1 MLKAENLRYVYT
13 SGLIKTIKKTA
24 VYGVGLEVCPG
35 ETVAIVG
42 ESGCGKSTLAKM
54 LVQQLAPVSGEVF
67 FDGAKLTGMNW
78 NNLRKF
84 MGKIQLIPQNPDD
97 VVDPRWTVERSVAE
111 PLVICGVFSKEE
123 ISANVDA
130 LFAEVGLSAEHKT
143 RYPHELSGGE
153 LQRIVIARALALE
166 PELLVCDEATSMLD
180 VSVQAFIVTMLK
192 EIQKR
197 RGLSLVFITH
207 DLEAAKAISDRV
219 LVMYAGEIIEEGND
233 VFDRPLHPYTRA
245 LLDAARYM
253 SLEVVVSE
261 EVGELSDGFS
271 GCSYYRLCR
280 EKTDACKKPQKLR
293 DVSGRLVRC
302 WKSKYAVQ
310 KLS

>member
-153 LQRIVIARALALE
+153 LQRVVIARALALE

-219 LVMYAGEIIEEGND
+219 LVMYAGEIVEEGND

>member
-153 LQRIVIARALALE
+153 LQRVVIARALALE

>member
-1 MLKAENLRYVYT
+1 MLKADNLHYVYT
-13 SGLIKTIKKTA
+13 SGLIKTVKKTA
-24 VYGVGLEVCPG
+24 VCGVDLEFFPG
-35 ETVAIVG
+35 ETVAVVG
-42 ESGCGKSTLAKM
+42 ESGCGKSTLAKI

-67 FDGAKLTGMNW
+67 FNGTKLTGMSW
-78 NNLRKF
+78 KNLRKF

-111 PLVICGVFSKEE
+111 PFVICGGFSREE
-123 ISANVDA
+123 ISANIDA

-153 LQRIVIARALALE
+153 LQRIVIARALALK

-192 EIQKR
+192 EIQIK

-207 DLEAAKAISDRV
+207 DLEAAKAVSDRV
-219 LVMYAGEIIEEGND
+219 LVMYAGEIVEEGTD

-245 LLDAARYM
+245 LLDAALYM
-253 SLEVVVSE
+253 SLEVLVPE
-261 EVGELSDGFS
+261 EIGELPYGFS

-280 EKTDACKKPQKLR
+280 ERTDACKKPQKLQ

-302 WKSKYAVQ
+302 WKSK
-310 KLS
+310 

>member
-219 LVMYAGEIIEEGND
+219 LVMYAGEIVEEGND

>member
-1 MLKAENLRYVYT
+1 MLKAENLHYVYT
-13 SGLIKTIKKTA
+13 SGLIKTVKKTA
-24 VYGVGLEVCPG
+24 VCGVDLEVCSG

-54 LVQQLAPVSGEVF
+54 LVQQLEPLSGKVF
-67 FDGAKLTGMNW
+67 FNGTKLTGMSW
-78 NNLRKF
+78 KNLRKF

-111 PLVICGVFSKEE
+111 PLMICGVFSQEE
-123 ISANVDA
+123 ILVNVDA
-130 LFAEVGLSAEHKT
+130 LFAEVGLSAEHKI

-153 LQRIVIARALALE
+153 LQRVVIARALALK

-207 DLEAAKAISDRV
+207 DLEAAKAVSDRV
-219 LVMYAGEIIEEGND
+219 LVMYAGEIG
-233 VFDRPLHPYTRA
+233 RA
-245 LLDAARYM
+245 H
-253 SLEVVVSE
+253 V
-261 EVGELSDGFS
+261 
-271 GCSYYRLCR
+271 
-280 EKTDACKKPQKLR
+280 
-293 DVSGRLVRC
+293 
-302 WKSKYAVQ
+302 
-310 KLS
+310 